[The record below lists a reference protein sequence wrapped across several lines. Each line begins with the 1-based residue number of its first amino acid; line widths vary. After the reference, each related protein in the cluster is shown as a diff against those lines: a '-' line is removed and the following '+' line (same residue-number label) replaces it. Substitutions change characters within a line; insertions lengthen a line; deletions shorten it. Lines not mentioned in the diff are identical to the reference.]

1 MNIKLWTTGLAIAV
15 MGTGSVFA
23 KDIFTAEVQ
32 VDGVTQMIGYNKI
45 LNVADQYES
54 ENMRKIFPNYSDTSA
69 VSAKLDLRNVPVN
82 LSYAQNSSTLV
93 FKIPSLGIE
102 RTYTGATREESKEKF
117 VDALEGLDKD
127 LLKALTKEW
136 VKNSPIDPVAG
147 NPTSLLSSIA
157 VSMTDSLSDVATN
170 QAFGLKGQSSSSF
183 SMMPR
188 FGRYTQ
194 QGYGLNVYNLPLAY
208 SHWFDAKKMGLV
220 IDAPITLVDTEDAL
234 SGSLNLG
241 VGLNF
246 QVTSNDAMT
255 WYLMPQV
262 RVGATGSQD
271 FGTAALIYGG
281 GLSSNAQFPINE
293 SSNISIINMVSY
305 YKTDALKVGDFD
317 SGYDLQNTIFRN
329 GVEYSHVLH
338 KTVAGS
344 PLIAKLQYARTD
356 FYGDQLYS
364 DFQHDFSGSIGFKN
378 LKPKAWI
385 DEYRAGFTYTYADNN
400 LKGFM
405 VNAGYTF

>member
-69 VSAKLDLRNVPVN
+69 LNAKLDLRSVPVN
-82 LSYAQNSSTLV
+82 ISYAQNSSTLV

-117 VDALEGLDKD
+117 VDALEGMDKD

-147 NPTSLLSSIA
+147 NPTSLLSSMA

-208 SHWFDAKKMGLV
+208 SH
-220 IDAPITLVDTEDAL
+220 
-234 SGSLNLG
+234 
-241 VGLNF
+241 
-246 QVTSNDAMT
+246 
-255 WYLMPQV
+255 
-262 RVGATGSQD
+262 
-271 FGTAALIYGG
+271 
-281 GLSSNAQFPINE
+281 
-293 SSNISIINMVSY
+293 
-305 YKTDALKVGDFD
+305 
-317 SGYDLQNTIFRN
+317 
-329 GVEYSHVLH
+329 
-338 KTVAGS
+338 
-344 PLIAKLQYARTD
+344 
-356 FYGDQLYS
+356 
-364 DFQHDFSGSIGFKN
+364 
-378 LKPKAWI
+378 
-385 DEYRAGFTYTYADNN
+385 
-400 LKGFM
+400 
-405 VNAGYTF
+405 